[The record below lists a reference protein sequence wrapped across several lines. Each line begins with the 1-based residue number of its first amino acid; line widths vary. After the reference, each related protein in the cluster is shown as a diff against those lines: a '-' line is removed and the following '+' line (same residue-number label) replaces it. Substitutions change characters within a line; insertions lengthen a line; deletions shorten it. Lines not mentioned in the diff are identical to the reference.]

1 MRNCTSACSCSCQS
15 RVARD
20 SIRWRVADICRSDTL
35 TDFSA
40 YSLRLSNDKTTIDE
54 LTAAYTLDNSAPSKP
69 LWQVS
74 ATALASGNGL
84 DIGEL
89 TGKDVHGNNVEP
101 ALKVVAEAGS
111 VLNVKLIGLNESK
124 DKSLTA
130 DASGITAITLTANE
144 YAALGVGQ
152 ASVQVSATDLAGNVS
167 MLAFTDF
174 KVL

>member
-1 MRNCTSACSCSCQS
+1 MW
-15 RVARD
+15 RD
-20 SIRWRVADICRSDTL
+20 SCAQAANPNRETPHTKSDTPDAL
-35 TDFSA
+35 GGS
-40 YSLRLSNDKTTIDE
+40 RLSRPGAK
-54 LTAAYTLDNSAPSKP
+54 SA
-69 LWQVS
+69 LRERRR
-74 ATALASGNGL
+74 NGF
-84 DIGEL
+84 DQRFGEVTQYRL

>member
-1 MRNCTSACSCSCQS
+1 MRSPFLATP
-15 RVARD
+15 
-20 SIRWRVADICRSDTL
+20 L

-40 YSLRLSNDKTTIDE
+40 YSLRAANDKATIDE
-54 LTAAYTLDNSAPSKP
+54 LTAFYTLDNSAPSQP

-84 DIGEL
+84 DSGEL
-89 TGKDVHGNNVEP
+89 TGKDANGNAVEP

-111 VLNVKLIGLNESK
+111 TLNLKFTGTSESK
-124 DKSLTA
+124 EKTLTA
-130 DASGITAITLTANE
+130 DASGITTIRLTPTE
-144 YAALGVGQ
+144 YASLGAGQ

-167 MLAFTDF
+167 LLAFTDF